1 MPQPTTA
8 VISFTV
14 IGFIRCRLFEKSLAP
29 VVSFCL
35 LSLFVGL
42 TGQTA
47 SGQLLFTTLN
57 NSNLPIVGQANT
69 NGAGIATL
77 NLPGLAFAS
86 GARYSNNGQLIA
98 VLGQTNTQLQ
108 QDMISSNAFVFN
120 PATNQIGQ
128 LSNFED
134 VFIPANP
141 LNPTAAGQ
149 RLLTIPRNVSF
160 SPDGSILAVSSST
173 VFIQSDGVN
182 SESLDGRT
190 LTFFRVS
197 DGQQL
202 GELVDTFFN
211 GTSSGGQGVSW
222 SPAEDVIA
230 YPRTTQA
237 QDSLA
242 SGPTPI
248 SSFNSSG
255 QLLGNL
261 TFPIAGNVNGL
272 FSETFIE
279 HDYFPTFSPNGVALA
294 YFRSTR
300 IGFGAAPSFLTLR
313 ITSPAGDR
321 AVLEFQPGQLPA
333 GISWSN
339 DGTQL
344 FYSVGDQPIFGGFLR
359 GYEVDPSSARIGVV
373 NIDGTGNTTLINPP
387 ALLPEIFPG
396 NSVSGQGD
404 FNNNGQVNSAD
415 LDFFSGNLGQSASGA
430 LAQLDLDGNGTITL
444 ADHDLLITQ
453 FLQTSAGVGSIV
465 GDIDLNGTVDVLGD
479 AFALVGN
486 LGSSGPFSYG
496 GGDLN
501 ADQRVDVLG
510 DAFRLVGNLG
520 MSR

>member
-1 MPQPTTA
+1 MSQPTTA

-47 SGQLLFTTLN
+47 SGQLLFSSLN
-57 NSNLPIVGQANT
+57 NTGQAVVVQANV
-69 NGAGIATL
+69 NGGGSTAF
-77 NLPGLAFAS
+77 NFPGVANVT
-86 GARYSNNGQLIA
+86 GGTQYSNNGQLLS
-98 VLGQTNTQLQ
+98 VVGQTTSQVQ
-108 QDMISSNAFVFN
+108 QSQVSTNVFVFD
-120 PATNQIGQ
+120 PATNQTRQ
-128 LSNFED
+128 ASNFTDTFE
-134 VFIPANP
+134 PTLPNP
-141 LNPTAAGQ
+141 NTGL
-149 RLLTIPRNVSF
+149 RLLTQALSMSF
-160 SPDGSILAVSSST
+160 SPDGAMLAVGGET
-173 VFIQSDGVN
+173 LFINDDTGGSVT
-182 SESLDGRT
+182 GRT
-190 LTFFRVS
+190 LNLFRVS

-261 TFPIAGNVNGL
+261 TFPIAGNVNGP

-344 FYSVGDQPIFGGFLR
+344 FYSVGDQPIFQGFLR
-359 GYEVDPSSARIGVV
+359 GYDVDPTTARIGVV
-373 NIDGTGNTTLINPP
+373 NIDGSGNATLINAP

-396 NSVSGQGD
+396 NTSSGQGD
-404 FNNNGQVNSAD
+404 FNNSGQVNIAD
-415 LDFFSGNLGQSASGA
+415 IDFFSGNLGQSASGA

-453 FLQTSAGVGSIV
+453 FVETSAGVGSIV
-465 GDIDLNGTVDVLGD
+465 ADMDLNGTVDVLGD
-479 AFALVGN
+479 AFILVAN

-496 GGDLN
+496 LGDLN

-510 DAFRLVGNLG
+510 DAFRLVENLG